1 MSHSIFITGLVL
13 FKILCL
19 KNQMAQILKEII
31 LNYLICLQLYP
42 FFKWDISVRM
52 EKIWYIFE
60 GKCQG
65 HAQIFL
71 NPNLH

>member
-1 MSHSIFITGLVL
+1 
-13 FKILCL
+13 
-19 KNQMAQILKEII
+19 MAQILKEII

-65 HAQIFL
+65 HARIFL